1 MAGNTS
7 AGRGPAWHVWDPD
20 WIASAR
26 PTRYGE
32 SPTGRD
38 GPLTGGATTQKW
50 LKSVRLDQAR
60 TTAASDGDLVTWEVR
75 IEDRESFSGEE
86 VTGLS

>member
-1 MAGNTS
+1 MATMCDCVTFCN
-7 AGRGPAWHVWDPD
+7 D
-20 WIASAR
+20 
-26 PTRYGE
+26 GE
-32 SPTGRD
+32 SPTRRD
-38 GPLTGGATTQKW
+38 GLSTGGVATQKW

-60 TTAASDGDLVTWEVR
+60 TTAASDGDLAAWQVR